1 MLFAACALDSLARA
15 KASPAFRVAAR
26 QDVARFGIAGRTWE
40 AAYLL
45 RDYCSSPPDS
55 ASQIVFD
62 PPCPLHDA
70 GALRART
77 TVVEL
82 GAGTGFLSLAIAP
95 SLPSTTRLVMT
106 DLDNVCP
113 LLAENL
119 ARAETRW
126 AARRAPETPG
136 PAEVLVRP
144 LPWGDR
150 PSLARLVQTEHLS
163 PDLILA
169 SDLIYFEFLYAPLLR
184 TLIALTEPA
193 APDALSPPVLFSYKI
208 RSLVREE
215 PFWRAFG
222 PSTHPLWSLFRPAR
236 ALLVAGPD

>member
-1 MLFAACALDSLARA
+1 
-15 KASPAFRVAAR
+15 
-26 QDVARFGIAGRTWE
+26 
-40 AAYLL
+40 
-45 RDYCSSPPDS
+45 
-55 ASQIVFD
+55 
-62 PPCPLHDA
+62 
-70 GALRART
+70 
-77 TVVEL
+77 
-82 GAGTGFLSLAIAP
+82 
-95 SLPSTTRLVMT
+95 MT

-136 PAEVLVRP
+136 PAESLVRP

-193 APDALSPPVLFSYKI
+193 APDARSPPVLFSYKI

-236 ALLVAGPD
+236 ALRVAGPD